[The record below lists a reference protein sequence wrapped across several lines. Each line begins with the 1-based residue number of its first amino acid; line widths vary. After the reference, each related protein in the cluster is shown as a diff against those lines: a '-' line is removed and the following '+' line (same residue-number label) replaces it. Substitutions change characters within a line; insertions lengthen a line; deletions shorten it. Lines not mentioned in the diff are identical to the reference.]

1 MNKTKITRKG
11 QVTIPKEIRDMLAL
25 NESDNLEVRIEGNSV
40 VMEKLETFESLRGS
54 IKMPQKYK
62 NMSWE
67 KLEKHAQ
74 AEHAKEVMD
83 E

>member
-54 IKMPQKYK
+54 IKMPQ
-62 NMSWE
+62 
-67 KLEKHAQ
+67 
-74 AEHAKEVMD
+74 
-83 E
+83 

>member
-11 QVTIPKEIRDMLAL
+11 QVTIPKEIRDRLAL
-25 NESDNLEVRIEGNSV
+25 KESDNLQVYIEGNSV

-54 IKMPQKYK
+54 VKMPQKYK
-62 NMSWE
+62 NMSWG

-74 AEHAKEVMD
+74 EEHAKEVMD

>member
-11 QVTIPKEIRDMLAL
+11 QVTIPKEIREMLAL
-25 NESDNLEVRIEGNSV
+25 KESDNLVVRIEGNSV

-54 IKMPQKYK
+54 VKMPQKYI
-62 NMSWE
+62 NTSWE
-67 KLEKHAQ
+67 KLEKLSQTGHAQ
-74 AEHAKEVMD
+74 EVMD

>member
-25 NESDNLEVRIEGNSV
+25 KESDNLEVRIVGNSV

-54 IKMPQKYK
+54 VKMPQKYK

-67 KLEKHAQ
+67 KIEKLAQ
-74 AEHAKEVMD
+74 TEHAKEVMD

>member
-25 NESDNLEVRIEGNSV
+25 KESDNLEVRIEGNSV

-54 IKMPQKYK
+54 VKMPEKYK
-62 NMSWE
+62 NMNLSR
-67 KLEKHAQ
+67 LPRYG
-74 AEHAKEVMD
+74 
-83 E
+83 

>member
-11 QVTIPKEIRDMLAL
+11 QVTIPKEIRDILAL
-25 NESDNLEVRIEGNSV
+25 KESDNLEVRIVGNSV

-54 IKMPQKYK
+54 VKMPQKYK

-67 KLEKHAQ
+67 KLEKLAQ
-74 AEHAKEVMD
+74 TEHAKEVMD